1 MVEPFD
7 LGLVNP
13 ASIDV
18 RLGGHLMIEVADQRD
33 LIEIDISK
41 RTAEHPYWLLPNE
54 FCLAETLETF
64 NLPRFISAQFV
75 LNQAA
80 HAKAMSTCLLDS
92 AIQVGMAANSRL
104 NSKMHADFTI
114 YLCILA

>member
-1 MVEPFD
+1 M
-7 LGLVNP
+7 
-13 ASIDV
+13 S
-18 RLGGHLMIEVADQRD
+18 
-33 LIEIDISK
+33 
-41 RTAEHPYWLLPNE
+41 LLQNV
-54 FCLAETLETF
+54 ETF
-64 NLPRFISAQFV
+64 NLHDYLAQFV